1 MAAIHTFKFYEMQ
14 ITPCYAEDEDVT
26 HWSVR
31 AHNPITK
38 LSKGKNPITGIGR
51 MIIKDKITYTNTS
64 TLELQ
69 GTN

>member
-1 MAAIHTFKFYEMQ
+1 MRLSHTGRQ
-14 ITPCYAEDEDVT
+14 
-26 HWSVR
+26 SVR

-38 LSKGKNPITGIGR
+38 LSKGKNPITGNGR